1 MQVEKARVGEV
12 GQGEPPGDEPKTVTP
27 PEWHARAKLSSQ
39 TPETKS
45 KPKLSRFTGVK
56 PFSSPFALKL
66 ACTADSKGSKG
77 GKGQWL
83 SAIVEGNTFSREGP
97 CNVGSHWKGGP
108 KCELT

>member
-1 MQVEKARVGEV
+1 MQVEKADSGEG
-12 GQGEPPGDEPKTVTP
+12 GQGEPKTVTP
-27 PEWHARAKLSSQ
+27 PDWHARAKLSSQ

-45 KPKLSRFTGVK
+45 KPKLSRFTEVK

-83 SAIVEGNTFSREGP
+83 SAIVEDNTFSREGP